1 MSTQNLGFIN
11 SKSYNNKDNTR
22 QSVRFL
28 RNDAYTH
35 VVYNVGQFWAEMLK
49 SFAVGKSM
57 NLHNIVLNQ
66 FLP

>member
-1 MSTQNLGFIN
+1 M
-11 SKSYNNKDNTR
+11 
-22 QSVRFL
+22 RFL

-49 SFAVGKSM
+49 SFALGKNM